1 MIMQKLASEIS
12 ETLEGRINVSVLLY
26 TTNKGIFTNSL
37 IEVYLI
43 NEELH
48 IFNVCN
54 LMSLDVC

>member
-12 ETLEGRINVSVLLY
+12 ETSEGRINVSVLLY
-26 TTNKGIFTNSL
+26 TTNKGILTNSL